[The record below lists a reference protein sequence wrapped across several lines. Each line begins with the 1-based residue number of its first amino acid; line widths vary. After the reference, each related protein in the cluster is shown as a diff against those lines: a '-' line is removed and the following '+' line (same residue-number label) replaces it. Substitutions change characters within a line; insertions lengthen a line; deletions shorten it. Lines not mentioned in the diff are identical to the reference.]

1 MNIHEEYEKLL
12 HKNLKHAYL
21 DELGLE
27 DYEERIKRRLV
38 RDVGKQISTIITRNF
53 RIRGKTI
60 LEVGAGWGEIAVEL
74 AIKGAVVI
82 GIEPDEEKIEISRL
96 LAKIKEQDVKFV
108 KGVGEELPYP
118 DNHFEF
124 VVCSTVLEH
133 VDKPKKVL
141 SEMIRVLKEDGVL
154 YLNTPNY
161 LIPYERHY
169 KTFYPAMFPKPLVKF
184 YLRMIDRPTQFID
197 HIKYITQRFV
207 SKELKKYPVRT
218 RNIWREKFEK
228 ELKDYGLPERI
239 AGKIILA
246 LGIDLSIELFITK
259 LTS

>member
-1 MNIHEEYEKLL
+1 MNIREKYEKLL
-12 HKNLKHAYL
+12 HKNLKNAYL
-21 DELGLE
+21 NELGLQ

-38 RDVGKQISTIITRNF
+38 RDRGKQISRLLSKHYNVK
-53 RIRGKTI
+53 GKTI
-60 LEVGAGWGEIAVEL
+60 LEVGAGWGEISVEL
-74 AIKGAVVI
+74 ARKGAVVV

-96 LAKIKEQDVKFV
+96 LAKIEKQDVKFT

-133 VDKPKKVL
+133 VDDPKKTL

-161 LIPYERHY
+161 LVPYERHY
-169 KTFYPAMFPKPLVKF
+169 KTFYPAMFPKSLVKL
-184 YLRMIDRPTQFID
+184 YLKMIDRPTNYID
-197 HIKYITQRFV
+197 HIKYITQHFV
-207 SKELKKYPVRT
+207 SRELKKYPVKSK
-218 RNIWREKFEK
+218 NIWREKFRND
-228 ELKDYGLPERI
+228 LKDYGLPERI

-246 LGIDLSIELFITK
+246 LGIDLSVELFITK